1 MATIMI
7 QIFINKTN
15 IKNES
20 EIKNKKDWA
29 AKIDSSFEMFCLLEN
44 TSILFSMML
53 FQTFGKLLDG
63 LLQKKRKSK
72 KAPVIHKVV
81 Q

>member
-1 MATIMI
+1 MTE
-7 QIFINKTN
+7 IFINKIN
-15 IKNES
+15 VKNET
-20 EIKNKKDWA
+20 KKKKKDWA

-53 FQTFGKLLDG
+53 FQTLRKLLDG
-63 LLQKKRKSK
+63 LLQKKGKSK

-81 Q
+81 